1 MALRDNSFESSG
13 KQTTSSS
20 SALAGLPAYW
30 ECPEVPPKAE
40 WEKWWELFVMAINAK
55 HAISVTEL
63 LRTPTQNSPRQAA
76 LLNNLNEQAA
86 ERKVVSI
93 FFLSLGVAGRKN
105 LTDKFPYM
113 TVATAP
119 LAEIKENCEQTFY
132 KPRNRTLERYKFFA
146 RKQQSHE
153 S

>member
-93 FFLSLGVAGRKN
+93 LFLSLGV
-105 LTDKFPYM
+105 
-113 TVATAP
+113 
-119 LAEIKENCEQTFY
+119 
-132 KPRNRTLERYKFFA
+132 ERI
-146 RKQQSHE
+146 
-153 S
+153 